1 MRSQRQQAREGEEKE
16 IDESEPRGAFR
27 PDAEIRANSR
37 LVLDGDVS
45 TRKLLTLIGLGREE
59 EGLDYKRGYDL
70 AGKRS
75 GKDKLEVVRDV
86 VAMANT
92 RGGYIVLG
100 VDEEPSSTGDRYAT
114 NGLDEEDLKALDVD
128 VLKSQVEGY
137 LGTALT
143 LRLQVHRL
151 GEFGGR
157 SFALIHVPESPESP
171 LVMEKSGQYAGE
183 GGRTKAVFH
192 QGDVYVRRGASTCKA
207 NQTDMRELFSKV
219 RRREKERWTEE
230 ILGLRVLAERFDRV
244 MGAFA
249 DAGSGGAQRARLAK
263 RKADFALGASAFEE
277 LVFGMLQAGDHLGLR
292 WYLSNAADVFYEALT
307 EAVASGDEGRAL
319 QVADD
324 KLGPLLDNLAV
335 LALTCAR
342 YREVR
347 FVKEARDAFYAVYER
362 AYAADF
368 GDPPKE
374 SARLRTTWVL
384 EAVIK
389 RVYFVGAAL
398 LHSGFWVEMPLF
410 IRQPLRWE
418 DPFWRR
424 ILWAFDAVWSRSRD
438 GRLEHKSLC
447 ALVQPF
453 VEERGWFYGA
463 FGNNAGNLVPVL
475 SQFDFLQC
483 VHAVEHADEFRAAYP
498 SFGAYP
504 NRVTEPIL
512 AKVLDD
518 ERARTL
524 LLPQMDDYTLAMI
537 MKHLDAVAGREFA
550 GLGGWESGA
559 WTYRSVAEFLDRY
572 PGPVPY

>member
-1 MRSQRQQAREGEEKE
+1 MSA
-16 IDESEPRGAFR
+16 
-27 PDAEIRANSR
+27 
-37 LVLDGDVS
+37 
-45 TRKLLTLIGLGREE
+45 RKLLTLICLGREE
-59 EGLDYKRGYDL
+59 ESLDYKRGYDL

-100 VDEEPSSTGDRYAT
+100 VDEEPSSTGDRYT
-114 NGLDEEDLKALDVD
+114 PNGLSEEDLKALDVD
-128 VLKSQVEGY
+128 VLKSQVDGY

-171 LVMEKSGQYAGE
+171 LVMEKSGQYGE

-249 DAGSGGAQRARLAK
+249 NAGSGGAQRASLAK
-263 RKADFALGASAFEE
+263 RKADLALGASAFEE

-292 WYLSNAADVFYEALT
+292 WYLSNAAAVFYDALA
-307 EAVASGDEGRAL
+307 EAVASSDEGRAL

-324 KLGPLLDNLAV
+324 RLGPLLDNLAV

-362 AYAADF
+362 AYTAHF
-368 GDPPKE
+368 GDSSKD
-374 SARLRTTWVL
+374 SARLRTT
-384 EAVIK
+384 
-389 RVYFVGAAL
+389 
-398 LHSGFWVEMPLF
+398 
-410 IRQPLRWE
+410 
-418 DPFWRR
+418 
-424 ILWAFDAVWSRSRD
+424 
-438 GRLEHKSLC
+438 
-447 ALVQPF
+447 
-453 VEERGWFYGA
+453 
-463 FGNNAGNLVPVL
+463 
-475 SQFDFLQC
+475 
-483 VHAVEHADEFRAAYP
+483 
-498 SFGAYP
+498 
-504 NRVTEPIL
+504 
-512 AKVLDD
+512 
-518 ERARTL
+518 
-524 LLPQMDDYTLAMI
+524 
-537 MKHLDAVAGREFA
+537 
-550 GLGGWESGA
+550 
-559 WTYRSVAEFLDRY
+559 
-572 PGPVPY
+572 